1 MNWIRGIA
9 LDHLEIRRIG
19 HSIGLS
25 YLLISTQMTENALA
39 SWLTMVCI
47 APRTKDFVN
56 RWVS

>member
-9 LDHLEIRRIG
+9 LDHLEIRGID

-25 YLLISTQMTENALA
+25 HVLICTQMTDNALA
-39 SWLTMVCI
+39 SWLTMMFI
-47 APRTKDFVN
+47 APKTKDFVN